1 MRSAS
6 GEANYFVP
14 ISNEVA
20 HYLSAKRAA
29 CTRNEDSHI
38 GSTRNSALIE

>member
-1 MRSAS
+1 MRGAS
-6 GEANYFVP
+6 GETNYFVP

-29 CTRNEDSHI
+29 CACNEDSHT
-38 GSTRNSALIE
+38 GSTWNSALIE